1 MGNIM
6 ANPNQNNPVPPS
18 DYGRNPRSAAA
29 HLDAGTKPHTKPAGK
44 GSVQRALREPPQFIS
59 RIGKQHR
66 GE

>member
-1 MGNIM
+1 MGNL
-6 ANPNQNNPVPPS
+6 NQQNRHDPVPPS

-29 HLDAGTKPHTKPAGK
+29 HLDTITKPHTKPAGK
-44 GSVQRALREPPQFIS
+44 TAQRALREPPQFIS